1 MKHDKFHGGP
11 AETIWNKLVTEKAA
25 VGAPRSCPYLLG
37 LNPALPGTF
46 TIFYLP
52 GSKQVPGRGILGRGA
67 ARTGA
72 GKRKDRGCKR
82 GEGSKRLGWVRG
94 WRVGLGDA
102 GQEEGPGR
110 ASGWGDAASRIHISF
125 GS

>member
-11 AETIWNKLVTEKAA
+11 AEAIRNKLVTEKAA

-110 ASGWGDAASRIHISF
+110 AGGATACRVRISF
-125 GS
+125 GF